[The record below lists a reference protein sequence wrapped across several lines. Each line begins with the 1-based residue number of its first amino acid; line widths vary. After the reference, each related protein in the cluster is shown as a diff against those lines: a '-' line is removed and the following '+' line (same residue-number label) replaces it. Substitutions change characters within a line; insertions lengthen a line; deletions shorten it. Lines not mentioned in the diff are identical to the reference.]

1 MGRYFP
7 DKPEEPDDPLDGV
20 ADDEYADDEYA
31 DDDVVGDDDVDPD
44 PAPDPVLAL
53 VDVLDEE
60 GAMGDPPAEP
70 PVEVDLPTAIAERDQ
85 YLALAR
91 QVQADF
97 ENYRKR
103 AQAHQA
109 AAEARGGARIATA
122 VLPVLDACDNA
133 IIHGAEGIAPI
144 YKALF
149 EALSKNGLSVIPAE
163 GEPFDPTRHEAVVHE
178 PGDGGVPVVVEDLR
192 TGYTWH
198 EQVLRAAMVKV
209 RD

>member
-7 DKPEEPDDPLDGV
+7 EKPEEPDGPLDGV
-20 ADDEYADDEYA
+20 IDDDEY
-31 DDDVVGDDDVDPD
+31 DDVDEDDGDGDVSTD
-44 PAPDPVLAL
+44 PAL

-70 PVEVDLPTAIAERDQ
+70 PAEVDLPTAIAERDQ
-85 YLALAR
+85 YLTLAR

-103 AQAHQA
+103 AQAQQA
-109 AAEARGGARIATA
+109 DAEARGGARIATA

-133 IIHGAEGIAPI
+133 IIHGADGIAPI

-178 PGDGGVPVVVEDLR
+178 PGEGGVPVVVEDLR

-198 EQVLRAAMVKV
+198 GKVLRAAMVKV

>member
-7 DKPEEPDDPLDGV
+7 EKPEEPTDPLDGV
-20 ADDEYADDEYA
+20 VDDDEY
-31 DDDVVGDDDVDPD
+31 DDVDED
-44 PAPDPVLAL
+44 DGDVSTDPVL

-70 PVEVDLPTAIAERDQ
+70 PAEVDLPTAIAERDQ

-103 AQAHQA
+103 AQAQQA
-109 AAEARGGARIATA
+109 DAEARGGARIATA

-133 IIHGAEGIAPI
+133 IIHGADGIAPI

-178 PGDGGVPVVVEDLR
+178 PGEGGVPVVVEDLR

-198 EQVLRAAMVKV
+198 AKVLRAAMVKV

>member
-1 MGRYFP
+1 MSFYFP
-7 DKPEEPDDPLDGV
+7 EKPKEPDDPVDGV
-20 ADDEYADDEYA
+20 DDADEFDDEF
-31 DDDVVGDDDVDPD
+31 DDDVLDVLDDDVDASPD
-44 PAPDPVLAL
+44 PDL

-60 GAMGDPPAEP
+60 GAVGDPPAEP
-70 PVEVDLPTAIAERDQ
+70 PAEVDLPTAIAERDQ

-103 AQAHQA
+103 AHTQQAD
-109 AAEARGGARIATA
+109 AEARGGARIATA

-133 IIHGAEGIAPI
+133 MIHGVEGIPPI

-149 EALSKNGLSVIPAE
+149 EALSKAGLSVIPAE
-163 GEPFDPTRHEAVVHE
+163 GEPFDPTLHEAVVHE
-178 PGDGGVPVVVEDLR
+178 AGDGGEPTVVEDLR

-198 EQVLRAAMVKV
+198 GKVLRAAMVKV

>member
-7 DKPEEPDDPLDGV
+7 DKPEEPDDPLD
-20 ADDEYADDEYA
+20 DDEEFELDV
-31 DDDVVGDDDVDPD
+31 DDDADVDVDADVDASLD
-44 PAPDPVLAL
+44 PAL

-70 PVEVDLPTAIAERDQ
+70 PAEVDLPTAIAERDQ

-97 ENYRKR
+97 ENFRKR
-103 AQAHQA
+103 AHAQQAD
-109 AAEARGGARIATA
+109 AEARGGARIARA

-133 IIHGAEGIAPI
+133 IIHGADGIAPI

-149 EALSKNGLSVIPAE
+149 EALSKDGLSVIPAE
-163 GEPFDPTRHEAVVHE
+163 GEPFDPTQHEAVVHE
-178 PGDGGVPVVVEDLR
+178 PGDGGEPTVVEDLR

-198 EQVLRAAMVKV
+198 GKVLRAAMVKV